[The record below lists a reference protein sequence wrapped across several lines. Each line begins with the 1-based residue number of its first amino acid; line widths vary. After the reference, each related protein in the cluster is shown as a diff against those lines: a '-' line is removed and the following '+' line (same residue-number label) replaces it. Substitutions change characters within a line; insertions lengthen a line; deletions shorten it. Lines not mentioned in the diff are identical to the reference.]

1 MVDRSRHS
9 PIFIDYTGKRWRR
22 IRRAALAVGVVTTVL
37 ALVLVGTIVL
47 WPSMPPELPLATANN
62 KTIAR
67 ATTGKPGAFTK
78 VDRLRTA
85 YRRKLAAAM
94 KQYGTPTSRR
104 PEAIPS
110 LNIGTGN
117 RKPRNDA
124 IVAGFYVNWADNS
137 FASLTRN
144 YDKLDWVIG
153 EWGFFPANA
162 DTLLIRI
169 KPQVIELLN
178 SRPIETRP
186 ALWLR
191 ITNYV
196 VDLLRI
202 KPQFVERLNR
212 RTIETRP
219 SLFLMITNYVV
230 DPGKDSAMG
239 KFDPEVVRRFLANP
253 TARANAIRQL
263 RAAVT
268 TYGLAGTTLD
278 LENFSD
284 PALQSQ
290 VLSFAHEL
298 HDAMHS
304 MGKLATQAIAA
315 GDPDSYVQRAGSIN
329 DKIFPMI
336 FDEHYAGGE
345 PGPIASQR
353 FYATQA
359 RRFARLVSPSRL
371 ILMVGAYGYDWND
384 AEAIA
389 LHRAENFDFQ
399 ETMRAARGP
408 EQPRPRFDPVSMNPY
423 MQWTTPDSTDHVLW
437 YLDAA
442 TAYNEMLVGK
452 ALGVAGHAIWH
463 LGGEDPSLWNVI
475 KTDGS
480 LLPPDSLRDMRPS
493 YDAEFEGTGEILQ
506 VTYFPNDGQRN
517 LQIDAA
523 SGFIT
528 NETLVKVPIP
538 YVVART
544 GGQPRNRHRVA
555 LTFDDGPDAR
565 WTPQILDTLR
575 SRGVKATF
583 FVVGQNVDTH
593 QRLLQRM
600 YNEGHEIGNHTYTH
614 PNLALTTE
622 GRSRI
627 ELDGTASLLEAVLNR
642 RVAFFRPPY
651 FGDAEPSTDAELI
664 PVGIASRHNYWTIG
678 LHVDGED
685 WKELPSDSI
694 IKLVLERR
702 ALPNAINTL
711 AQDSARN
718 VVLLHD
724 AGGDRH
730 NTVAALGPLI
740 DSLRAHGDTLV
751 LVSELAGITRD
762 DAMPPLPP
770 ASEATR
776 LLRRAGF
783 LLLGSVETTL
793 FWVFSVAVVL
803 GIARLLLIGLLAIV
817 QRLRQHQKRGVPVRY
832 TPGVSVIVPAYNEEK
847 VIVQTISSL
856 LTQSYAGPLEIVV
869 VDDGSTDGTA
879 LICEEAYGA
888 HQQVTV
894 FRKEN
899 GGKASALNFGIARA
913 RHEIV
918 IGLDADTVFDDDT
931 VAELVQPL
939 ENPKVAAVAGNAKVG
954 NRINLVTRWQ
964 ALEYVTSQN
973 LDRRAFSL
981 LDCITVVPGAVGAW
995 RRAVVLEVG
1004 GFKEDTLA
1012 EDQDLTLA
1020 MRRAGYSVA
1029 YADGAVAYTEAPD
1042 TLRGLAKQ
1050 RFRWAFG
1057 TLQCTWKHRNA
1068 FFRARYGSLGWVAL
1082 PNVFLFQLLLPA
1094 ISPIADLMFL
1104 YSIFSVYLNSGS
1116 HRIDDRLTYA
1126 LVDLEK
1132 VFAYYAIFLL
1142 VDWLAAVLAFLMEPE
1157 EDKQLT
1163 WLIFLQ
1169 RFAYRQVMYWV
1180 VVQSFAAALSGRLVG
1195 WGKLD
1200 RKATVELPSAHEKR
1214 GFLQW
1219 LAGVRRRP
1227 SHNDAT

>member
-9 PIFIDYTGKRWRR
+9 PVFIDYTGNRWRH
-22 IRRAALAVGVVTTVL
+22 IRRAALAVGVITTILATVL
-37 ALVLVGTIVL
+37 IGSLVLS
-47 WPSMPPELPLATANN
+47 PSMPPELPLATANN
-62 KTIAR
+62 RVIAR

-78 VDRLRTA
+78 VDRLRSA

-94 KQYGTPTSRR
+94 KQYGPLASRR
-104 PEAIPS
+104 PENIPP
-110 LNIGTGN
+110 LNIGTGD
-117 RKPRNDA
+117 RKPRTDG
-124 IVAGFYVNWADNS
+124 IIAGFYVNWADNS
-137 FASLTRN
+137 LASLQRN

-153 EWGFFPANA
+153 EWGFVPRDA
-162 DTLLIRI
+162 DSLVLRI

-178 SRPIETRP
+178 S
-186 ALWLR
+186 
-191 ITNYV
+191 
-196 VDLLRI
+196 
-202 KPQFVERLNR
+202 KPV
-212 RTIETRP
+212 ETRP
-219 SLFLMITNYVV
+219 SLFLMITNFVV
-230 DPGKDSAMG
+230 TPGRDSASG
-239 KFDPEVVRRFLANP
+239 TFDREVVRRFLSNP
-253 TARANAIRQL
+253 AARERAIQQL
-263 RAAVT
+263 RAAVA

-278 LENFSD
+278 FENSD
-284 PALQSQ
+284 AALQPE
-290 VLSFAHEL
+290 VLAFAQQL

-304 MGKLATQAIAA
+304 MGKLATQAVAA
-315 GDPDSYVQRAGSIN
+315 GDSDPYIRQAGAIN
-329 DKIFPMI
+329 DKLFPML

-353 FYATQA
+353 FYITQA
-359 RRFARLVSPSRL
+359 RRFASLVSASKL
-371 ILMVGAYGYDWND
+371 IFMIGAYGYDWND
-384 AEAIA
+384 AEAVA
-389 LHRAENFDFQ
+389 LHKAENFSFQ
-399 ETMRAARGP
+399 ETMKAARGP
-408 EQPRPRFDPVSMNPY
+408 AQPRPRFDPVSLNPY

-437 YLDAA
+437 FLDAT

-452 ALGVAGHAIWH
+452 ALGAAGHAVWY
-463 LGGEDPSLWNVI
+463 LGSEDPSLWNAI
-475 KTDGS
+475 KVDGG
-480 LLPPDSLRDMRPS
+480 LLPADSLRVMRPS
-493 YDAEFEGTGEILQ
+493 YDAEFDGTGEILQ
-506 VTYFPNDGQRN
+506 VTYFPTDGKRN
-517 LQIDAA
+517 LVVDPL

-528 NETLVKVPIP
+528 HETLVKVPIP

-555 LTFDDGPDAR
+555 LTFDDGPDGR

-575 SRGVKATF
+575 SRGARATF

-593 QRLLQRM
+593 QRLLQRI
-600 YNEGHEIGNHTYTH
+600 YDEGHEVGNHTYTH

-622 GRSRI
+622 RVSRFQI
-627 ELDGTASLLEAVLNR
+627 DANASLVEAVLNR

-664 PVGIASRHNYWTIG
+664 PVGIASRRNYWTIG
-678 LHVDGED
+678 LHVDSED
-685 WKELPSDSI
+685 WKQPPPDSI
-694 IKLVLERR
+694 VAMVLRR
-702 ALPNAINTL
+702 RVLPNEINTL

-718 VVLLHD
+718 VILLHD
-724 AGGDRH
+724 AGGDRR

-740 DSLRAHGDTLV
+740 DSLRAHGDTIV

-776 LLRRAGF
+776 LLRRAGWI
-783 LLLGSVETTL
+783 LLGTVETAL
-793 FWVFSVAVVL
+793 FWIFSIAVVL
-803 GIARLLLIGLLAIV
+803 GMARLLIIGVLAIV
-817 QRLRQHQKRGVPVRY
+817 QRLRRHQDRGEPVTF

-847 VIVQTISSL
+847 VIVQTITSL
-856 LTQSYAGPLEIVV
+856 LNQKYGGPLEIVV
-869 VDDGSTDGTA
+869 VDDGSSDDTSV
-879 LICEEAYGA
+879 ICEEAYGT
-888 HQQVTV
+888 HPQVIM
-894 FRKEN
+894 FRTEN
-899 GGKASALNFGIARA
+899 SGKASALNFGIARA
-913 RHEIV
+913 RHDVV

-939 ENPKVAAVAGNAKVG
+939 QDERVAAVAGNAMVG

-973 LDRRAFSL
+973 LDRRAFAL

-995 RRAVVLEVG
+995 RRSVVLEVG

-1050 RFRWAFG
+1050 RFRWSFG
-1057 TLQCTWKHRNA
+1057 TLQCTWKHREA
-1068 FFRARYGSLGWVAL
+1068 FFRAKYGSLGWIAL

-1104 YSIFSVYLNSGS
+1104 YSIVSVYINAAS
-1116 HRIDDRLTYA
+1116 HSIDDRLTYA
-1126 LVDLEK
+1126 LVDLER
-1132 VFAYYAIFLL
+1132 VFSFYAIFLV

-1180 VVQSFAAALSGRLVG
+1180 VVKSFAAALSGRLQG

-1200 RKATVELPSAHEKR
+1200 RKATVELPSSHEKH
-1214 GFLQW
+1214 GFLDW
-1219 LAGVRRRP
+1219 LTRTRRGS
-1227 SHNDAT
+1227 SHPDAT

>member
-1 MVDRSRHS
+1 MADRSRHS
-9 PIFIDYTGKRWRR
+9 PIFIDYSGKRWRR
-22 IRRAALAVGVVTTVL
+22 IQRIALAIGVLTTVL
-37 ALVLVGTIVL
+37 AVVLIGSIVL
-47 WPSMPPELPLATANN
+47 SPSMPPELPLATANN
-62 KTIAR
+62 LTIAR
-67 ATTGKPGAFTK
+67 ATTGKPGRFTK

-94 KQYGTPTSRR
+94 KQYGTPTSRS
-104 PEAIPS
+104 PEAIPA
-110 LNIGTGN
+110 LNVGTGT
-117 RKPRNDA
+117 RQPRSDA

-137 FASLTRN
+137 FASLQRN
-144 YDKLDWVIG
+144 YDKIDWVIG
-153 EWGFFPANA
+153 EWGFFPRDA
-162 DTLLIRI
+162 DSLLLRI

-178 SRPIETRP
+178 SRP
-186 ALWLR
+186 
-191 ITNYV
+191 V
-196 VDLLRI
+196 
-202 KPQFVERLNR
+202 
-212 RTIETRP
+212 ETRP
-219 SLFLMITNYVV
+219 SMFLMITNFVV
-230 DPGKDSAMG
+230 EPGRDSTTG
-239 KFDPEVVRRFLANP
+239 KFDPEVVRRFLSNP
-253 TARANAIRQL
+253 VAKANALRQL

-278 LENFSD
+278 LENFD
-284 PALQSQ
+284 PALQAQ
-290 VLSFAHEL
+290 VLDFAHEL

-315 GDPDSYVQRAGSIN
+315 GDPDAYVQRAGAVN
-329 DKIFPMI
+329 DKLFPML
-336 FDEHYAGGE
+336 FDEHYQGGE
-345 PGPIASQR
+345 PGPIASQS
-353 FYATQA
+353 FYLAQA
-359 RRFARLVSPSRL
+359 RRFARLVPPSKL
-371 ILMVGAYGYDWND
+371 ILMIGAYGYDWND
-384 AEAIA
+384 AEAVA
-389 LHRAENFDFQ
+389 AHRAENFDFQ
-399 ETMRAARGP
+399 ETMAAARGP
-408 EQPRPRFDPVSMNPY
+408 AQPRPRFDPVTMNPY

-442 TAYNEMLVGK
+442 TAYNEMLVGR

-463 LGGEDPSLWNVI
+463 LGGEDPSLWNII

-480 LLPPDSLRDMRPS
+480 LQAPDSLRDMRPS
-493 YDAEFEGTGEILQ
+493 YDPEFDGTGEILQ
-506 VTYFPNDGQRN
+506 ITYFPANGKRN
-517 LQIDAA
+517 LAVDSL
-523 SGFIT
+523 SGLIT

-538 YVVART
+538 YVLART
-544 GGQPRNRHRVA
+544 GGQPRNAHRVA

-600 YNEGHEIGNHTYTH
+600 YDEGHEIGNHTYSH

-622 GRSRI
+622 RRARI
-627 ELDGTASLLEAVLNR
+627 EIDATSSLIEAVLNR

-651 FGDAEPSTDAELI
+651 FGDAEPSTDLELV
-664 PVGIASRHNYWTIG
+664 PVGIASRRNYWTIG
-678 LHVDGED
+678 LHVDAED
-685 WKELPSDSI
+685 WKELPADSI
-694 IKLVLERR
+694 VRLVLQRR
-702 ALPNAINTL
+702 ALPNDINAL

-718 VVLLHD
+718 IVLLHD

-740 DSLRAHGDTLV
+740 DSLRARGDTIV
-751 LVSELAGITRD
+751 LVSELAGITRE
-762 DAMPPLPP
+762 DAMPTL
-770 ASEATR
+770 AASSEATR

-793 FWVFSVAVVL
+793 FWVFTVAVVL
-803 GIARLLLIGLLAIV
+803 GMARLAIIGLLAII
-817 QRLRQHQKRGVPVRY
+817 QRLRRHQTRGAPTSY
-832 TPGVSVIVPAYNEEK
+832 APGVSVIIPAYNEEK
-847 VIVQTISSL
+847 VIIQTISSL
-856 LTQSYAGPLEIVV
+856 LSQAYAGDLELVV
-869 VDDGSTDGTA
+869 VDDGSADDTA
-879 LICEEAYGA
+879 IICEEAYGS
-888 HQQVTV
+888 HPQVTIL
-894 FRKEN
+894 RKEN

-939 ENPKVAAVAGNAKVG
+939 QDPRVAAVAGNAKVG

-973 LDRRAFSL
+973 LDRRAFAL

-995 RRAVVLEVG
+995 RRSVVLDVG

-1012 EDQDLTLA
+1012 EDQDLTLD
-1020 MRRAGYSVA
+1020 MRRAGFSVA

-1050 RFRWAFG
+1050 RFRWSFG
-1057 TLQCTWKHRNA
+1057 TLQCTWKHRDA
-1068 FFRARYGSLGWVAL
+1068 FFRNKYGSLGWIAL

-1094 ISPIADLMFL
+1094 ISPVADLMFL
-1104 YSIFSVYLNSGS
+1104 YSIVSVYINAAS
-1116 HRIDDRLTYA
+1116 HSVDDRLTYA

-1132 VFAYYAIFLL
+1132 VFAYYAVFLI

-1200 RKATVELPSAHEKR
+1200 RKATVGLATSKDKR
-1214 GFLQW
+1214 GLMHW
-1219 LAGVRRRP
+1219 LGEFGRRSPRT
-1227 SHNDAT
+1227 DAQ

>member
-1 MVDRSRHS
+1 MADRSRHS
-9 PIFIDYTGKRWRR
+9 PIFIDYSGRRWRR
-22 IRRAALAVGVVTTVL
+22 IQRIALVVGVLTTVL
-37 ALVLVGTIVL
+37 AVVLIGSIL
-47 WPSMPPELPLATANN
+47 LSPSMPPELPLATANN
-62 KTIAR
+62 LTIAR
-67 ATTGKPGAFTK
+67 ATTGKPGRFTK

-104 PEAIPS
+104 PEAVPA
-110 LNIGTGN
+110 LNVGTGT
-117 RKPRNDA
+117 RAPRSDA

-137 FASLTRN
+137 FASLQRN
-144 YDKLDWVIG
+144 YDKIDWVIG
-153 EWGFFPANA
+153 EWGFFPRNA
-162 DTLLIRI
+162 DSLLLRI
-169 KPQVIELLN
+169 KPQVVELLN

-186 ALWLR
+186 
-191 ITNYV
+191 
-196 VDLLRI
+196 
-202 KPQFVERLNR
+202 
-212 RTIETRP
+212 
-219 SLFLMITNYVV
+219 SMFLMITNFVV
-230 DPGKDSAMG
+230 EPGRDSATG
-239 KFDPEVVRRFLANP
+239 KFDPEVVRRFLSNP
-253 TARANAIRQL
+253 VARDNALRQL

-278 LENFSD
+278 LENFD
-284 PALQSQ
+284 PALQQQ
-290 VLSFAHEL
+290 VLAFAQQL
-298 HDAMHS
+298 HDTMHS

-315 GDPDSYVQRAGSIN
+315 GDPDAYIRRAGVVN
-329 DKIFPMI
+329 DKLFPML

-345 PGPIASQR
+345 PGPIASQG
-353 FYATQA
+353 FYEAQA
-359 RRFARLVSPSRL
+359 ARFARLVPAAKL
-371 ILMVGAYGYDWND
+371 ILMIGAYGYDWND
-384 AEAIA
+384 AEAVA
-389 LHRAENFDFQ
+389 NHRAEPFDFQ
-399 ETMRAARGP
+399 ETMAAARSAA
-408 EQPRPRFDPVSMNPY
+408 QPRPRFDPVTMNPF

-442 TAYNEMLVGK
+442 TAYNEMLVGR

-463 LGGEDPSLWNVI
+463 LGGEDPSLWNII
-475 KTDGS
+475 KADGS
-480 LLPPDSLRDMRPS
+480 LQSPDSLRDMRPS
-493 YDAEFEGTGEILQ
+493 YDPQFDGTGEILQ
-506 VTYFPNDGQRN
+506 ITYFPSNGKRN
-517 LQIDAA
+517 ITVDPR
-523 SGFIT
+523 SGRIT
-528 NETLVKVPIP
+528 NETLVKVPVP
-538 YVVART
+538 YVLSRT
-544 GGQPRNRHRVA
+544 GGQPRNAHRVA
-555 LTFDDGPDAR
+555 LTFDDGPDPR

-593 QRLLQRM
+593 QRLLQRI
-600 YNEGHEIGNHTYTH
+600 YDEGHEIGNHTYSH

-622 GRSRI
+622 RRSRI
-627 ELDGTASLLEAVLNR
+627 EIDATSSLIEAVLNR

-651 FGDAEPSTDAELI
+651 FGDAEPSTDLELV
-664 PVGIASRHNYWTIG
+664 PVGIASRRNYWTIG
-678 LHVDGED
+678 LHVDAED
-685 WKELPSDSI
+685 WKELPADSI
-694 IKLVLERR
+694 ISLVLRRR
-702 ALPNAINTL
+702 ALPNDITAR

-730 NTVAALGPLI
+730 NTVAALGSLI
-740 DSLRAHGDTLV
+740 DSLRARGDTIV
-751 LVSELAGITRD
+751 LVSELAGITRE
-762 DAMPPLPP
+762 DAMPTLPP
-770 ASEATR
+770 SSEATR

-783 LLLGSVETTL
+783 LLLGSFETTL
-793 FWVFSVAVVL
+793 FWVFTVAVVL
-803 GIARLLLIGLLAIV
+803 GIGRLVIIGLLAIV
-817 QRLRQHQKRGVPVRY
+817 QHMRRHQTRGAPTAY
-832 TPGVSVIVPAYNEEK
+832 APGVSVIIPAYNEEK
-847 VIVQTISSL
+847 VIIQTISSL
-856 LTQSYAGPLEIVV
+856 LSQAYAGELELVV
-869 VDDGSTDGTA
+869 VDDGSADDTA
-879 LICEEAYGA
+879 IICEEAYGA
-888 HQQVTV
+888 HPQVTV

-931 VAELVQPL
+931 VSELVQPL
-939 ENPKVAAVAGNAKVG
+939 QEPRVAAVAGNAKVG

-973 LDRRAFSL
+973 LDRRAFAL

-995 RRAVVLEVG
+995 RRSVVLEVG

-1012 EDQDLTLA
+1012 EDQDLTLD

-1050 RFRWAFG
+1050 RFRWSFG

-1068 FFRARYGSLGWVAL
+1068 FFRSRYGSLGWIAL

-1094 ISPIADLMFL
+1094 ISPVADLMFL
-1104 YSIFSVYLNSGS
+1104 YSIVSVYINAAS
-1116 HRIDDRLTYA
+1116 HSVDDRLTYA

-1132 VFAYYAIFLL
+1132 VFAYYAVFLV

-1180 VVQSFAAALSGRLVG
+1180 VVQSFTAALSGRLVG

-1200 RKATVELPSAHEKR
+1200 RKATVGLASSQTKR
-1214 GFLQW
+1214 GLLHWIGGF
-1219 LAGVRRRP
+1219 GRRSP
-1227 SHNDAT
+1227 HTDG

>member
-1 MVDRSRHS
+1 MVDRRRTS
-9 PIFIDYTGKRWRR
+9 PIFIDYTGKRWRH
-22 IRRAALAVGVVTTVL
+22 IRRAALAAGVVTTML
-37 ALVLVGTIVL
+37 ALVLIGTIVL
-47 WPSMPPELPLATANN
+47 SPSMPPELPLATSNN
-62 KTIAR
+62 LTIAR

-85 YRRKLAAAM
+85 YRRKLAASM
-94 KQYGTPTSRR
+94 RQYSAPASRR
-104 PEAIPS
+104 PEVIPA
-110 LNIGTGN
+110 LNIGTGT

-144 YDKLDWVIG
+144 FDKLDWVIG
-153 EWGFFPANA
+153 EWAFFSRDA
-162 DTLLIRI
+162 DSLLLRV
-169 KPQVIELLN
+169 KPQVIELMN
-178 SRPIETRP
+178 NRP
-186 ALWLR
+186 
-191 ITNYV
+191 
-196 VDLLRI
+196 
-202 KPQFVERLNR
+202 
-212 RTIETRP
+212 IETRP
-219 SLFLMITNYVV
+219 SLFLMISNFVV
-230 DPGKDSAMG
+230 EPGRDSTTG
-239 KFDPEVVRRFLANP
+239 KFDPEVVRRFLSNP
-253 TARANAIRQL
+253 AARENAIRQL

-278 LENFSD
+278 LENFD
-284 PALQSQ
+284 PALQAQ
-290 VLSFAHEL
+290 VLAFALQL

-315 GDPDSYVQRAGSIN
+315 GDPDAYVQRAGVVN
-329 DKIFPMI
+329 DKIFPML

-353 FYATQA
+353 FYVDQA
-359 RRFARLVSPSRL
+359 QRFARLVLPSKL

-389 LHRAENFDFQ
+389 LHRAESFEFQ
-399 ETMRAARGP
+399 ETMRTARGP
-408 EQPRPRFDPVSMNPY
+408 AQPRPRFDPASMNPY

-437 YLDAA
+437 YLDAV

-480 LLPPDSLRDMRPS
+480 LLPPDNLRAMRPS
-493 YDAEFEGTGEILQ
+493 YDAEFDGTGEILQ
-506 VTYFPNDGQRN
+506 ITYFPSDGRRN
-517 LQIDAA
+517 ITVDTA
-523 SGFIT
+523 SGAIT

-575 SRGVKATF
+575 SRHVKATF
-583 FVVGQNVDTH
+583 FVVGQNVDSH
-593 QRLLQRM
+593 QRLLQRI
-600 YNEGHEIGNHTYTH
+600 YDEGHEVGNHTYTH

-622 GRSRI
+622 RRSRLEI
-627 ELDGTASLLEAVLNR
+627 DGTASLLEAVLNR

-664 PVGIASRHNYWTIG
+664 PVGIASRRNYWTIG
-678 LHVDGED
+678 LHVDAED
-685 WKELPSDSI
+685 WKELPADSI
-694 IKLVLERR
+694 IKLVLTRR
-702 ALPNAINTL
+702 MLPNAINLL

-724 AGGDRH
+724 AGGDRR

-740 DSLRAHGDTLV
+740 DSLRARGDTIV

-776 LLRRAGF
+776 QLRRAGF
-783 LLLGSVETTL
+783 LLLGTVETTL
-793 FWVFSVAVVL
+793 FWVFSIAVVL
-803 GIARLLLIGLLAIV
+803 GVARLALIGLLAIV
-817 QRLRQHQKRGVPVRY
+817 QRLRQHQERGVPVGY

-847 VIVQTISSL
+847 VIVQTITSL
-856 LTQSYAGPLEIVV
+856 LNQKYAGALEIVV
-869 VDDGSTDGTA
+869 VDDGSADDTA
-879 LICEEAYGA
+879 LICEEAYA
-888 HQQVTV
+888 THSQVTV
-894 FRKEN
+894 YRKEN
-899 GGKASALNFGIARA
+899 GGKASALNYGIARA

-939 ENPKVAAVAGNAKVG
+939 VNPKVAAVAGNAKVG

-995 RRAVVLEVG
+995 RRSVVLAVG
-1004 GFKEDTLA
+1004 GFQEDTLA

-1050 RFRWAFG
+1050 RFRWSFG
-1057 TLQCTWKHRNA
+1057 TLQCTWKHRSA
-1068 FFRARYGSLGWVAL
+1068 FFRSRYGSLGWIAL

-1094 ISPIADLMFL
+1094 ISPIADLMFV
-1104 YSIFSVYLNSGS
+1104 YSILSVYINAGS
-1116 HRIDDRLTYA
+1116 HKVDDRLTYA
-1126 LVDLEK
+1126 LVDLER
-1132 VFAYYAIFLL
+1132 VFAYYAVFLL
-1142 VDWLAAVLAFLMEPE
+1142 VDWFAAVLAFLMEPE

-1200 RKATVELPSAHEKR
+1200 RKATVELPGAQEQR
-1214 GFLQW
+1214 GFLHW

-1227 SHNDAT
+1227 PHTDAT

>member
-22 IRRAALAVGVVTTVL
+22 IRRAALALGVVTTIL
-37 ALVLVGTIVL
+37 ALVLIGTIVL
-47 WPSMPPELPLATANN
+47 SPSMPPELPLATSNN
-62 KTIAR
+62 LTIAR

-94 KQYGTPTSRR
+94 KQYGAPTSRR
-104 PEAIPS
+104 PEVIPA
-110 LNIGTGN
+110 LDIGTGT

-137 FASLTRN
+137 FASLQRN
-144 YDKLDWVIG
+144 YAKLDWVIG
-153 EWGFFPANA
+153 EWGFFPRNA
-162 DTLLIRI
+162 DTLQLRI
-169 KPQVIELLN
+169 KPEVIELLN
-178 SRPIETRP
+178 SRP
-186 ALWLR
+186 
-191 ITNYV
+191 
-196 VDLLRI
+196 
-202 KPQFVERLNR
+202 
-212 RTIETRP
+212 IETRP

-230 DPGKDSAMG
+230 EPGRDSATG
-239 KFDPEVVRRFLANP
+239 QFDPEVVRRFLANP
-253 TARANAIRQL
+253 VARANAIRQL
-263 RAAVT
+263 RAAVL

-278 LENFSD
+278 LENFD
-284 PALQSQ
+284 PGLQAE
-290 VLSFAHEL
+290 VLAFAREL

-315 GDPDSYVQRAGSIN
+315 GDPDAYVQRAGATN
-329 DKIFPMI
+329 DKLFPML
-336 FDEHYAGGE
+336 FDEHYATGA

-353 FYATQA
+353 FYVDQA
-359 RRFARLVSPSRL
+359 KRFARLVPASKL
-371 ILMVGAYGYDWND
+371 ILMVGAQGYDWND
-384 AEAIA
+384 AEAVA
-389 LHRAENFDFQ
+389 RHRAESFEFQ
-399 ETMRAARGP
+399 ETMKVARGP
-408 EQPRPRFDPVSMNPY
+408 LQPRPRFDPVSMNPY

-437 YLDAA
+437 YLDAV
-442 TAYNEMLVGK
+442 TAYNQMLVGK

-480 LLPPDSLRDMRPS
+480 LLPPDGLRALRPS
-493 YDAEFEGTGEILQ
+493 YDAEFNGTGEILQ
-506 VTYFPNDGQRN
+506 VTLFPTDGQRN
-517 LQIDAA
+517 LQVDTA
-523 SGFIT
+523 SGYIT
-528 NETLVKVPIP
+528 NETLVKVPVP
-538 YVVART
+538 YVVSRI

-555 LTFDDGPDAR
+555 LTFDDGPDGR

-583 FVVGQNVDTH
+583 FVVGQNVDSH
-593 QRLLQRM
+593 QRLLQRI
-600 YNEGHEIGNHTYTH
+600 YDEGHEIGNHTYTH

-622 GRSRI
+622 RVARFQ
-627 ELDGTASLLEAVLNR
+627 LDATSSLIEAVLNR

-651 FGDAEPSTDAELI
+651 FGDAEPSTDPELI
-664 PVGIASRHNYWTIG
+664 SVGLASRRNYWTIG
-678 LHVDGED
+678 LHVDAED
-685 WKELPSDSI
+685 WKELPADSI
-694 IKLVLERR
+694 VKLVLSRR

-724 AGGDRH
+724 AGGDRR
-730 NTVAALGPLI
+730 NTVAAIGPLI
-740 DSLRAHGDTLV
+740 DSLRVRGDTIV
-751 LVSELAGITRD
+751 LVSELAGITRN

-770 ASEATR
+770 SSEATR

-783 LLLGSVETTL
+783 LLIGTVETAM
-793 FWVFSVAVVL
+793 FWVFTLAVVL
-803 GIARLLLIGLLAIV
+803 GIARLVIVGVLAII
-817 QRLRQHQKRGVPVRY
+817 QRLRQHQERGVRSRY

-847 VIVQTISSL
+847 VVVQTISSL
-856 LTQSYAGPLEIVV
+856 LNQCYAGELEIVI
-869 VDDGSTDGTA
+869 VDDGSTDDTA
-879 LICEEAYGA
+879 IICEEAYGA
-888 HQQVTV
+888 HPQVTIL
-894 FRKEN
+894 RKQN

-913 RHEIV
+913 RHDVV

-931 VAELVQPL
+931 VAELVKPL
-939 ENPKVAAVAGNAKVG
+939 ESAHVAAVAGNAKVG

-973 LDRRAFSL
+973 LDRRAFAL

-995 RRAVVLEVG
+995 RRSVVLEVG

-1012 EDQDLTLA
+1012 EDQDLTLS

-1050 RFRWAFG
+1050 RFRWSFG
-1057 TLQCTWKHRNA
+1057 TLQCTWKHRSA
-1068 FFRARYGSLGWVAL
+1068 FFRSRYGSLGWIAL

-1094 ISPIADLMFL
+1094 ISPIADLMFV
-1104 YSIFSVYLNSGS
+1104 YSILSVYINAAS

-1132 VFAYYAIFLL
+1132 VFAYYAVFLI

-1180 VVQSFAAALSGRLVG
+1180 VVRSFTAALSGRLVG
-1195 WGKLD
+1195 WGTLD
-1200 RKATVELPSAHEKR
+1200 RKATVELPSAHGR
-1214 GFLQW
+1214 RSLFGW
-1219 LAGVRRRP
+1219 LTGARRP
-1227 SHNDAT
+1227 SPPDAA

>member
-9 PIFIDYTGKRWRR
+9 PIFIDYTGKRWRH

-37 ALVLVGTIVL
+37 ALVLIGTIVL
-47 WPSMPPELPLATANN
+47 MPSMPPELPLATANN
-62 KTIAR
+62 RTIAH
-67 ATTGKPGAFTK
+67 ATTGKPGRFTK

-94 KQYGTPTSRR
+94 REYGTPTSRR
-104 PEAIPS
+104 PENVPAID
-110 LNIGTGN
+110 IGTGA
-117 RKPRNDA
+117 RAPRTDA

-137 FASLTRN
+137 FASLQRN
-144 YDKLDWVIG
+144 YEKLDWVIG
-153 EWGFFPANA
+153 EWGFFPRDA
-162 DTLLIRI
+162 DSLLLRI

-178 SRPIETRP
+178 SHP
-186 ALWLR
+186 
-191 ITNYV
+191 V
-196 VDLLRI
+196 
-202 KPQFVERLNR
+202 
-212 RTIETRP
+212 ETRP

-230 DPGKDSAMG
+230 DPGRDSATG
-239 KFDPEVVRRFLANP
+239 KFDPEVVRRFLSNP
-253 TARANAIRQL
+253 TARQAAVRQL
-263 RAAVT
+263 RAAVE

-278 LENFSD
+278 LENFTD
-284 PALQSQ
+284 PALQVQ
-290 VLSFAHEL
+290 VLGFAHEL

-315 GDPDSYVQRAGSIN
+315 GDADAYIQHAGAIN
-329 DKIFPMI
+329 DKIFPML
-336 FDEHYAGGE
+336 FDEHYSGGN

-353 FYATQA
+353 FYVAQA
-359 RRFARLVSPSRL
+359 RRFARLVPPSKL
-371 ILMVGAYGYDWND
+371 VLMVGAYGYDWND
-384 AEAIA
+384 AEAVA
-389 LHRAENFDFQ
+389 AHRAENFDFQ

-408 EQPRPRFDPVSMNPY
+408 SQPRPRFDPVSLNPY

-452 ALGVAGHAIWH
+452 SLGVAGHAIWH
-463 LGGEDPSLWNVI
+463 LGGEDPSIWNVI
-475 KTDGS
+475 RMDGG
-480 LLPPDSLRDMRPS
+480 LLPADSLKVMPPS
-493 YDAEFEGTGEILQ
+493 YDPEFDGTGEILQ
-506 VTYFPNDGQRN
+506 VALFPSNGHRN
-517 LQIDAA
+517 IALDQA
-523 SGFIT
+523 SGLIT

-538 YVVART
+538 WVVART
-544 GGQPRNRHRVA
+544 GGQPANAHRVA
-555 LTFDDGPDAR
+555 LTFDDGPDSR

-575 SRGVKATF
+575 SRGAKATF

-593 QRLLQRM
+593 QRLLQRI

-622 GRSRI
+622 RRARI
-627 ELDGTASLLEAVLNR
+627 ELDATSSLVEAVLNR
-642 RVAFFRPPY
+642 RIAFFRPPY
-651 FGDAEPSTDAELI
+651 FGDAEPSTDAELV
-664 PVGIASRHNYWTIG
+664 PVGIASRRNYWTIG

-685 WKELPSDSI
+685 WKELPPDSI

-702 ALPNAINTL
+702 TLPNAINAL

-718 VVLLHD
+718 VILLHD

-740 DSLRAHGDTLV
+740 DSLRARGDTVV

-770 ASEATR
+770 SSEATR

-783 LLLGSVETTL
+783 LLLGSVETAL
-793 FWVFSVAVVL
+793 FWVFTVAVVL
-803 GIARLLLIGLLAIV
+803 GIARLVLIGLLAII
-817 QRLRQHQKRGVPVRY
+817 QRLRQHQERGVPVAY
-832 TPGVSVIVPAYNEEK
+832 TPGVSVIVPAFNEEK

-856 LTQSYAGPLEIVV
+856 LNQRYAGALEIVV
-869 VDDGSTDGTA
+869 VDDGSSDDTA
-879 LICEEAYGA
+879 VICEEAYGG
-888 HQQVTV
+888 HPQVTI
-894 FRKEN
+894 FRTEN

-913 RHEIV
+913 RHEVV

-939 ENPKVAAVAGNAKVG
+939 EDPKVAAVAGNAKVG

-973 LDRRAFSL
+973 LDRRAFAL

-995 RRAVVLEVG
+995 RREVVLQVG
-1004 GFKEDTLA
+1004 GFREDTLA

-1050 RFRWAFG
+1050 RFRWSFG
-1057 TLQCTWKHRNA
+1057 TLQCTWKHRDA
-1068 FFRARYGSLGWVAL
+1068 FFRSRYGSLGWIAL

-1104 YSIFSVYLNSGS
+1104 YSILSVWINAANHSV
-1116 HRIDDRLTYA
+1116 DDRLTYA

-1132 VFAYYAIFLL
+1132 VFTYYAIFLL

-1180 VVQSFAAALSGRLVG
+1180 VVQSFMAALSGRLVG

-1200 RKATVELPSAHEKR
+1200 RKATVAIPSPR
-1214 GFLQW
+1214 RNGFFKW

-1227 SHNDAT
+1227 NTDVT